1 MWGQS
6 WENILDLTIPYPGK
20 NYLDVTPQM
29 IKQVCI
35 TIRRADVYCAAN
47 EYFNENTSAVSKTYI
62 TFTQGYTPAAMFR
75 VAEEFF
81 ISLNMSSMPQS
92 FWANSVIE
100 ELPGQPIICQ
110 PSAWDFCNRQ
120 DYR

>member
-1 MWGQS
+1 MFKS
-6 WENILDLTIPYPGK
+6 NIL
-20 NYLDVTPQM
+20 
-29 IKQVCI
+29 
-35 TIRRADVYCAAN
+35 
-47 EYFNENTSAVSKTYI
+47 YI
-62 TFTQGYTPAAMFR
+62 IHSQGYTPAAMFR

-92 FWANSVIE
+92 FWANSVVE

-120 DYR
+120 DYRLILIFANIMLGFHVFYP

>member
-29 IKQVCI
+29 IKQV
-35 TIRRADVYCAAN
+35 
-47 EYFNENTSAVSKTYI
+47 FLWMENFRQFTYRMRL
-62 TFTQGYTPAAMFR
+62 QGYTPAAMFR

-92 FWANSVIE
+92 FWANSVTE

>member
-1 MWGQS
+1 MKKLQ
-6 WENILDLTIPYPGK
+6 I
-20 NYLDVTPQM
+20 
-29 IKQVCI
+29 QVP
-35 TIRRADVYCAAN
+35 
-47 EYFNENTSAVSKTYI
+47 KTQLL
-62 TFTQGYTPAAMFR
+62 QGYTPAAMFR

-81 ISLNMSSMPQS
+81 ISLNMSAMPQS